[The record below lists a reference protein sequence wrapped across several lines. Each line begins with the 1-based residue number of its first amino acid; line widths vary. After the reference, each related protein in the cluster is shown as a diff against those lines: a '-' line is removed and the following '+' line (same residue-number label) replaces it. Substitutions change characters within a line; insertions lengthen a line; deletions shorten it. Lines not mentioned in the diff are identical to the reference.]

1 MTIER
6 DEMRM
11 WREYHDGDRLSPVH
25 PGEILAEEFM
35 KPLGITQSRL
45 AADLKVSFRR
55 IHEIVNGKRAISAET
70 ALLLARY
77 FEVSPRF
84 WLGLQMDYELRCAM
98 AGMPYASVSV
108 PSYRETVA
116 GPGRSAG

>member
-6 DEMRM
+6 DDMRM
-11 WREYHDGDRLSPVH
+11 WREYHDGDRLPAIH
-25 PGEILAEEFM
+25 PGEILAEDFM
-35 KPLGITQSRL
+35 KPLGLTQSKL
-45 AADLKVSFRR
+45 AADLGVSFRR

-84 WLGLQMDYELRCAM
+84 WLGLQTDYDLRSAM
-98 AGMPYASVSV
+98 AGLPYASVSV
-108 PSYRETVA
+108 RPYQQSAV
-116 GPGRSAG
+116 GLGRSAG

>member
-6 DEMRM
+6 DDMRM
-11 WREYHDGDRLSPVH
+11 WQEYHQGERLAPIH
-25 PGEILAEEFM
+25 PGEILAEDFM

-45 AADLKVSFRR
+45 AGDLGVSFRR
-55 IHEIVNGKRAISAET
+55 IHEIVNGKRAVSAAT

-84 WLGLQMDYELRCAM
+84 WLGLQADYELRCAM
-98 AGMPYASVSV
+98 AAMPYASV
-108 PSYRETVA
+108 TVT
-116 GPGRSAG
+116 PRSRQAVEQTA